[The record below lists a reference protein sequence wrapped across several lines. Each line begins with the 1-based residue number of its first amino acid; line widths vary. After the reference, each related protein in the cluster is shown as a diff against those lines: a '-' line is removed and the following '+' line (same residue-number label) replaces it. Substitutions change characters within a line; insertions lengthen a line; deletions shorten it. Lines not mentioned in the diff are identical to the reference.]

1 MQYWLVKE
9 HQRNCEHPWLLP
21 KPDCRVAISKHVKGM
36 LYFLWQ
42 LKIVYL
48 LVRMKLFFLS
58 GTACNPNW
66 TYIQSF
72 APCYITWWPGEGG
85 GDDVIVFRWEKR
97 KMHDCFFSLFQ
108 TIVTGAGDETLRFWN
123 VFPSTKSQVVN
134 NPEVSFDDILSSNP
148 MIWNP
153 NVNTFVASV
162 CVQNSSRDIGST
174 CLGRSHIRWIQ
185 GAEQSCNGAC
195 G

>member
-1 MQYWLVKE
+1 MLINQSGMQYWLVKE

-85 GDDVIVFRWEKR
+85 GMMLLFLDEKKERCMTVFFPCSRRLWPVQVMKHFDFGMCFHPRNLRLLTIR
-97 KMHDCFFSLFQ
+97 KSL
-108 TIVTGAGDETLRFWN
+108 
-123 VFPSTKSQVVN
+123 S
-134 NPEVSFDDILSSNP
+134 
-148 MIWNP
+148 MI
-153 NVNTFVASV
+153 F
-162 CVQNSSRDIGST
+162 
-174 CLGRSHIRWIQ
+174 
-185 GAEQSCNGAC
+185 
-195 G
+195 